1 MAKWQNGK
9 NIFIARHSRSFVNT
23 SFPTAL
29 YLYPREATY
38 IGTLTAMF
46 VNENA
51 FPFNQTQLLK
61 CQHRLD
67 VSLIGIDANTK
78 KTNCQSNRMEAICT
92 PEYYEKNASGSYLA
106 DSVENCS
113 VFSVQNAAVEVDA
126 METRIKNKKKKNK

>member
-1 MAKWQNGK
+1 MTDTLLKTP
-9 NIFIARHSRSFVNT
+9 IIAGNEDIGWLFYGRIC
-23 SFPTAL
+23 AL
-29 YLYPREATY
+29 YVYSDR
-38 IGTLTAMF
+38 MF

-51 FPFNQTQLLK
+51 LPFNQTQLLK

-126 METRIKNKKKKNK
+126 METRIKNKKNKNK